1 METRPLII
9 IGSGPAGFTAAL
21 YASRAGL
28 KPLVLGGL
36 FKGGQPGGQL
46 MTTTDVENF
55 PGFPDGVEGPE
66 LMKRMRQQAQRFGAE
81 VLDKDVESVD
91 FSVRP
96 FKIATDEAEYLAKAV
111 ILSTGATA
119 KRLHN
124 AAESKFWNRGIS
136 ACATCDGALPLFR
149 NKPIVVIGGGD
160 TAMEEAL
167 YLTRFGS
174 EVVVLHRREEFRAS
188 RVMLERAKKNPKIK
202 FKVPYGLE
210 DTHGEKTL
218 EQLKVKNLNTGAV
231 ETLAAAGL
239 FLAIGHEPNT
249 ALFKDRIKL
258 DDVGYILTDGHART
272 NVEGVFAAGD
282 CVDHVYRQA
291 ITAAGQ
297 GCMAAIQAERWLAA
311 QE

>member
-21 YASRAGL
+21 YASRADL

-96 FKIATDEAEYLAKAV
+96 FKITTDEADYRARAV

-124 AAESKFWNRGIS
+124 PAEAKFWNRGIS
-136 ACATCDGALPLFR
+136 ACATCDGALPIFR

-202 FKVPYGLE
+202 FKVPYALE

-218 EQLKVKNLNTGAV
+218 EQLKIKNLQTGAV

-249 ALFKDRIKL
+249 ALFKGQIHL
-258 DDVGYILTDGHART
+258 DDVGYVKTDGHART
-272 NVEGVFAAGD
+272 NIEGVFAAGD

-297 GCMAAIQAERWLAA
+297 GCMAAIQAERWLAE

>member
-1 METRPLII
+1 MEAF
-9 IGSGPAGFTAAL
+9 S
-21 YASRAGL
+21 
-28 KPLVLGGL
+28 KPG
-36 FKGGQPGGQL
+36 KEC
-46 MTTTDVENF
+46 TISCCTC
-55 PGFPDGVEGPE
+55 
-66 LMKRMRQQAQRFGAE
+66 
-81 VLDKDVESVD
+81 
-91 FSVRP
+91 
-96 FKIATDEAEYLAKAV
+96 
-111 ILSTGATA
+111 TA

-124 AAESKFWNRGIS
+124 PAEAKFWNRGIS
-136 ACATCDGALPLFR
+136 ACATCDGALPIFR

-202 FKVPYGLE
+202 FKVPYALE

-218 EQLKVKNLNTGAV
+218 EQLKIKNLQTGAV

-249 ALFKDRIKL
+249 ALFKGQIHL
-258 DDVGYILTDGHART
+258 DDVGYVKTDGHART
-272 NVEGVFAAGD
+272 NIEGVFAAGD

-297 GCMAAIQAERWLAA
+297 GCMAAIQAERWLAE

>member
-1 METRPLII
+1 VVRTADPDSAACP
-9 IGSGPAGFTAAL
+9 IG
-21 YASRAGL
+21 
-28 KPLVLGGL
+28 
-36 FKGGQPGGQL
+36 Q
-46 MTTTDVENF
+46 
-55 PGFPDGVEGPE
+55 
-66 LMKRMRQQAQRFGAE
+66 
-81 VLDKDVESVD
+81 
-91 FSVRP
+91 
-96 FKIATDEAEYLAKAV
+96 
-111 ILSTGATA
+111 
-119 KRLHN
+119 
-124 AAESKFWNRGIS
+124 
-136 ACATCDGALPLFR
+136 DGAPAVCHRSGAAHYLLQQFFDHCDP
-149 NKPIVVIGGGD
+149 
-160 TAMEEAL
+160 AMEEAL

-202 FKVPYGLE
+202 FKVPYALE

-218 EQLKVKNLNTGAV
+218 EQLKIKNLKTGAV

-258 DDVGYILTDGHART
+258 DDVGYVLTDGHART

-297 GCMAAIQAERWLAA
+297 GCMAAIQAERWLA
-311 QE
+311 EHN